1 MLKLFVIG
9 ISFAAGVSAQQADT
23 APPKPNDYADGKT
36 WLCRPGRQ
44 DACAIDRTT
53 TVVAADGKLSKETW
67 TADPNA
73 PIDCFYVYPTISTDP
88 TPNSDMNADPAELNV
103 IKQQFARFASKCKPY
118 APLYRQVTLVGLRRM
133 LAPGAT
139 VTLDQGLQYDDV
151 KDAWN
156 SYLKNDNKGRG
167 VVLVAHSQGSF
178 ILNRLIHDEID
189 GKPIQSKLVSAILLG
204 TVVSVPKGKDVGGT
218 FQHVPLCHAATQTGC
233 VITFA
238 SFRSTVPPP
247 ANTLFG
253 RVPDAAMAAACTNP
267 AALAGGSGE
276 LRAYLDKSGRTIT
289 SNAPGK
295 PWVTP
300 EQPIETP
307 WVSVPGLLTAKC
319 ASNENASGYLEVTVH
334 GDPADPRVDDI
345 VGDIGTAPNV
355 LANWGLHLIDVNL
368 VMGNLLDIVSQQTKV
383 YQSRSKS

>member
-1 MLKLFVIG
+1 MRRL
-9 ISFAAGVSAQQADT
+9 ISF
-23 APPKPNDYADGKT
+23 
-36 WLCRPGRQ
+36 
-44 DACAIDRTT
+44 
-53 TVVAADGKLSKETW
+53 
-67 TADPNA
+67 
-73 PIDCFYVYPTISTDP
+73 
-88 TPNSDMNADPAELNV
+88 
-103 IKQQFARFASKCKPY
+103 
-118 APLYRQVTLVGLRRM
+118 
-133 LAPGAT
+133 
-139 VTLDQGLQYDDV
+139 
-151 KDAWN
+151 
-156 SYLKNDNKGRG
+156 
-167 VVLVAHSQGSF
+167 
-178 ILNRLIHDEID
+178 
-189 GKPIQSKLVSAILLG
+189 AILLG

-276 LRAYLDKSGRTIT
+276 LRAYLDKTGRTIT

-345 VGDIGTAPNV
+345 VGDIGAAPNV

-368 VMGNLLDIVSQQTKV
+368 VMGNLLDIVSEQTKA
-383 YQSRSKS
+383 YQRRSKS